1 MTDQVKWDECDKGYV
16 YFIAEALPY
25 HGRMDIPGQYRT
37 ETGQFRVEYIKI
49 GWTTKEP
56 KERLAGL
63 QTANP
68 RELFVLGSIFTNREA
83 ERMIHKT
90 LVDGWVRGEWFHF
103 KTIGERLAMWM
114 PIFDYYDFDRNV
126 LNLSRYEL
134 KVRAKQE
141 KTYFEIPDSFNEII
155 QFFPNYMHNESFTS
169 GLLKP
174 TTANKMHF
182 DIINNIIN
190 EGDLYYKIE
199 DGAGW
204 DQVTKISKS
213 TLSMFFKLI
222 EKFNLKEVMK
232 ILSDRNKSYLS
243 IKSPK
248 DSFLY
253 EQFGHIFKDDPFF
266 KEIQ

>member
-1 MTDQVKWDECDKGYV
+1 MADAVMWDEYDKGYV
-16 YFIAEALPY
+16 YFVAEALPY
-25 HGRMDIPGQYRT
+25 HGRIDVPGQYRT

-56 KERLAGL
+56 KERLTAL

-68 RELFVLGSIFTNREA
+68 RELFVLGSIFTHSEA
-83 ERMIHKT
+83 ERMIHTT
-90 LVDGWVRGEWFHF
+90 LVDGRVRGEWFDF
-103 KTIGERLAMWM
+103 KAIGERLAMWM
-114 PIFDYYDFDRNV
+114 PIFHYYDFDRDV
-126 LNLSRYEL
+126 LNRSIHAP
-134 KVRAKQE
+134 KVRTPQE

-155 QFFPNYMHNESFTS
+155 QFFPDYIHNRSYNS

-199 DGAGW
+199 NGAGW
-204 DQVTKISKS
+204 DQVTKISES

-232 ILSDRNKSYLS
+232 ILSDRNKNYLS
-243 IKSPK
+243 IKPN
-248 DSFLY
+248 DPFLD
-253 EQFGHIFKDDPFF
+253 EQFGHLF
-266 KEIQ
+266 KEI